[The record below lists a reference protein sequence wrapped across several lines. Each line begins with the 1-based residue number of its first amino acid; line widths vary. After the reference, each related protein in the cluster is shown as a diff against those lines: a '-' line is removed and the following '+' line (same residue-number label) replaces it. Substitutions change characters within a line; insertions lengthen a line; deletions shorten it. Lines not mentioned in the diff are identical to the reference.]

1 MAALFNSKKV
11 ENVEE
16 ALKFERKF
24 GNLLKVSTWLK
35 SSDLGFENN
44 IENLTKRGLVFPKQS
59 NGMKVSTGRI
69 DLKSP
74 VRAKPF
80 DIQLIYCDV
89 AVGRAFVADDKDL
102 EDLIPMG
109 YDSYYCPSRELDRD
123 GDGNFGIEEYAAAA
137 HFDGRDA
144 NEYKHTYY
152 IKNSKQLIPRYVVRV
167 TLEEKKLYGDEGAEV
182 EAAFPD
188 HLHDA
193 SKRSE
198 PNLSGK
204 A

>member
-1 MAALFNSKKV
+1 MTCQRAKIREDFDEYNDLKYHLEVATDGNFKIKSFDLWKV

-74 VRAKPF
+74 VRETTTLF
-80 DIQLIYCDV
+80 SSSL
-89 AVGRAFVADDKDL
+89 G
-102 EDLIPMG
+102 
-109 YDSYYCPSRELDRD
+109 
-123 GDGNFGIEEYAAAA
+123 
-137 HFDGRDA
+137 
-144 NEYKHTYY
+144 
-152 IKNSKQLIPRYVVRV
+152 SKLGFQARL
-167 TLEEKKLYGDEGAEV
+167 
-182 EAAFPD
+182 
-188 HLHDA
+188 
-193 SKRSE
+193 
-198 PNLSGK
+198 
-204 A
+204 